1 MKGFAPVQEDDFIVS
16 VIDTVSEHVT
26 ISKPKRADID
36 RSLRLNWGGMPV
48 YIAVRS
54 PMLRKEIREAV
65 GTYEEIAKRFSVNKT
80 TVWRIRKGR

>member
-1 MKGFAPVQEDDFIVS
+1 
-16 VIDTVSEHVT
+16 
-26 ISKPKRADID
+26 
-36 RSLRLNWGGMPV
+36 V

>member
-26 ISKPKRADID
+26 IPKPKRADID

-48 YIAVRS
+48 YID
-54 PMLRKEIREAV
+54 RK
-65 GTYEEIAKRFSVNKT
+65 SV
-80 TVWRIRKGR
+80 V

>member
-1 MKGFAPVQEDDFIVS
+1 MQEDDFIVS

-26 ISKPKRADID
+26 IPKPKRADID
-36 RSLRLNWGGMPV
+36 RSLRLNWGDMPV